1 MSCPSPND
9 QGLERCSVLFAF
21 FWYFVRLSVCG
32 KKSHIY
38 MFIRCIMTWSLT
50 TGFVSFLAYCNR
62 IFTTF
67 VHIKL
72 LVPLSQVSA
81 TCTRTNPNPGLG
93 LKFLLP
99 NLVQNV
105 KNRQKSW
112 TCQSQLV
119 CFNSFF
125 YLFLHNTCS
134 DTYLLR

>member
-50 TGFVSFLAYCNR
+50 TGFVPFLAYCNR

-81 TCTRTNPNPGLG
+81 TCTRTNPNPGMG

-105 KNRQKSW
+105 KNRRKSW

-125 YLFLHNTCS
+125 FICS
-134 DTYLLR
+134 YIIHVVIPIY